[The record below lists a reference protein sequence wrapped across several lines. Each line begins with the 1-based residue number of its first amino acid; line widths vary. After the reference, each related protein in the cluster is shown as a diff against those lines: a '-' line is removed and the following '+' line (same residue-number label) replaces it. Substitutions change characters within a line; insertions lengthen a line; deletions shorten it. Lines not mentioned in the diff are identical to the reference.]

1 MNELLGEVYNM
12 QLTLKN
18 GQQVELLSDE
28 VLKSIKSAARVVNQD
43 IDEVINGIIL
53 EKTDDTAIS
62 LVDVGV
68 YVQKRRL

>member
-28 VLKSIKSAARVVNQD
+28 VLKSIKSGARVVNQD